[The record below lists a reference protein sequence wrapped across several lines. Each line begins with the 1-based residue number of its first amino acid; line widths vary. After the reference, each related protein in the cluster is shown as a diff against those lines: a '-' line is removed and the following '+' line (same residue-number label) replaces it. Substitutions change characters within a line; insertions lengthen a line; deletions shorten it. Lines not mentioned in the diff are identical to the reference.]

1 MYEKIEYYL
10 KHHYRCFCRCIY
22 WAWRLCY
29 LELQNSTRT
38 ICYAICTLVHKH
50 FGVWSIY
57 HCCVADLLCDK
68 SNHQAQA
75 EKEVSQFQL
84 VIYKRRFNS
93 LRFSFMMKEVGLT
106 EFPIGTPR
114 PTTNVSAILHHSAF
128 DLAGWDRMLLPFNA
142 PI

>member
-1 MYEKIEYYL
+1 MVKTNQDFIAVYS
-10 KHHYRCFCRCIY
+10 R
-22 WAWRLCY
+22 
-29 LELQNSTRT
+29 
-38 ICYAICTLVHKH
+38 
-50 FGVWSIY
+50 
-57 HCCVADLLCDK
+57 K
-68 SNHQAQA
+68 S
-75 EKEVSQFQL
+75 QL

>member
-1 MYEKIEYYL
+1 MSTEQQLNEQTKLAMWAGRISECRNSGLTVKRWCKENGVGEQTYYKWQKRVFAL
-10 KHHYRCFCRCIY
+10 AK
-22 WAWRLCY
+22 
-29 LELQNSTRT
+29 
-38 ICYAICTLVHKH
+38 
-50 FGVWSIY
+50 
-57 HCCVADLLCDK
+57 
-68 SNHQAQA
+68 AQH
-75 EKEVSQFQL
+75 ETQL